1 MSFRYEKPRES
12 ITLYI
17 KVAMDN
23 RWFIRLIKL
32 KPSKVLIAPWDK
44 IDITCIPGWQFANRA
59 MTIHKYILQLL
70 GQNLKVN
77 DNVAYSMKADAFL
90 KRLNPIRSE
99 SQHQPGEIDLSGSI
113 SL

>member
-12 ITLYI
+12 TTLYI
-17 KVAMDN
+17 KVATDN

-32 KPSKVLIAPWDK
+32 KSSKVLIALWDK
-44 IDITCIPGWQFANRA
+44 IDITHFLGWQYTNQAII
-59 MTIHKYILQLL
+59 IHKYILQLL

-77 DNVAYSMKADAFL
+77 DNVAYLMKADAFL

-99 SQHQPGEIDLSGSI
+99 SLRQPDEIDLSGSI
-113 SL
+113 LL